1 MAGKK
6 TIGNCPVQ
14 EKINEYCS
22 CPKTECERHGICCEC
37 IVEHKNRE
45 GVAFP
50 IKFPHCLRGQLSEP
64 GKLKIG

>member
-45 GVAFP
+45 GVAIVDPNVKTVF
-50 IKFPHCLRGQLSEP
+50 CL
-64 GKLKIG
+64 I